1 MADVINELKSYGVE
15 VFVHDPYADV
25 EEAMDEYGVRVFAWD
40 DLPRADAIV
49 AAVSHHQ
56 FMSLSTEDLEK
67 KLIKGGC
74 FIEVRACFDTTG
86 LEKAGIRV
94 WRL

>member
-1 MADVINELKSYGVE
+1 VD
-15 VFVHDPYADV
+15 VFVHDPYANA
-25 EEAMDEYGVRVFAWD
+25 EEAFHEYGVTQLAWD

-49 AAVSHHQ
+49 AAVSHGQ
-56 FMSLSTEDLEK
+56 FASLAVEDFQK

-74 FIEVRACFDTTG
+74 IMDVKSNLQAMEFEQ
-86 LEKAGIRV
+86 AGMTV